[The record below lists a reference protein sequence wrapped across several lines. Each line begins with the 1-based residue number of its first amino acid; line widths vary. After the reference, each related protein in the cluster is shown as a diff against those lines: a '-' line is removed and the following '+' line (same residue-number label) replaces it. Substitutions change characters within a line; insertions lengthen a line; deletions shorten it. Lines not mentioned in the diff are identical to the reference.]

1 MTPVRRFAVF
11 VAFMAALACRAQG
24 LSELP
29 KLSPEELA
37 EAQAACDALA
47 TLPNAPMS
55 VAACKSMLGMTST
68 LRQVES
74 ASGDPS
80 ARRPGDEAM
89 SCEAIF
95 KEMTALGPAVA
106 GGAGAAKSEAAL
118 ADATRLMGRQ
128 QAEGTAFVAGTVA
141 LGVAMAAA
149 SPVMPGFVATA
160 IASAWAA
167 SGAALGTKFVAE
179 QNALRPERDQAIVAA
194 TAEFE
199 QAMLSNPRFARLTD
213 LGMQKACGPMGAE
226 P

>member
-1 MTPVRRFAVF
+1 MPVRLVAVVAASIAAFA
-11 VAFMAALACRAQG
+11 CQAQG

-47 TLPNAPMS
+47 SLPNPPMS
-55 VAACKSMLGMTST
+55 LAACKSMLGMTST
-68 LRQVES
+68 LRQMES

-106 GGAGAAKSEAAL
+106 DGAGAVKAEAAL
-118 ADATRLMGRQ
+118 ADATRLTSRH
-128 QAEGTAFVAGTVA
+128 QADGTAFVAGTFA
-141 LGVAMAAA
+141 LGAAMGAA
-149 SPVMPGFVATA
+149 SPVVPGFVATA
-160 IASAWAA
+160 IAAAWAA
-167 SGAALGTKFVAE
+167 SGATLGTKFVAE
-179 QNALRPERDQAIVAA
+179 QNALRPERDEAIVAV

-199 QAMLSNPRFARLTD
+199 QAMLANPRFARLTD
-213 LGMQKACGPMGAE
+213 LGMQRQCGPLVAE